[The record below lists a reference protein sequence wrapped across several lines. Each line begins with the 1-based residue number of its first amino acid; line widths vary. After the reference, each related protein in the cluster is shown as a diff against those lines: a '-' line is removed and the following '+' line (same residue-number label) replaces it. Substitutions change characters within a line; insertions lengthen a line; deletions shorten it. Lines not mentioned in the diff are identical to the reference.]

1 MSVKKIV
8 KRGIKRMLQPDPRKP
23 EKIRENLVENLEG
36 GGKKNSDEIRKI
48 LSEVSGGKV
57 CREIK
62 RSWNA
67 NVI

>member
-1 MSVKKIV
+1 
-8 KRGIKRMLQPDPRKP
+8 MLQPDPRKP

>member
-1 MSVKKIV
+1 MM
-8 KRGIKRMLQPDPRKP
+8 RPDPRNA
-23 EKIRENLVENLEG
+23 EKIRRHGENLVEGE
-36 GGKKNSDEIRKI
+36 KKNSGEIRKI
-48 LSEVSGGKV
+48 LSQVSGGKV